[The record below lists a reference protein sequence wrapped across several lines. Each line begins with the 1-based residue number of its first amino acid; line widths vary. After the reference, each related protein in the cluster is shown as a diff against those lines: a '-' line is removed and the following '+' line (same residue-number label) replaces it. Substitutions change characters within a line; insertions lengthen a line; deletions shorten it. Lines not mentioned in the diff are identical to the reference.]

1 MLLATNPTCYSCG
14 HIYDACCDTEL
25 LGSDLSPAA
34 RPPAVIHAKNLA
46 GSQGLDVDVKGA
58 IKDNEAYSPGPAF
71 PSEAESSNVQE
82 IAAHKE
88 PDLIRADDDTE
99 DAGIRRGKPIYQDEI
114 ESINL
119 EAPPSLNYTRS
130 TISID
135 ELVEESGKLADRF
148 AQVILVDNDLKQL
161 YAIALQSLTYQRFE
175 RNLQRLLEI
184 YARDLLQ
191 DAKRHVERLA
201 ARAVRRHL
209 EKILGS
215 LRTAL
220 DPEEA
225 ARAAGMHH
233 LNEQP
238 VNKDYLMRS
247 YLSGDVEPWQLD
259 QIHDVDRQESESSAD
274 EDLLKQKFE
283 SIKPFLCNGA
293 AFRNLKENFRKFLN
307 PQQRKL
313 KGPAPQA
320 NIEEA
325 TTLII
330 RFWPAE
336 EMAMSFSDRMKGA
349 VERIFNQPLLWW
361 PLREPLRPL
370 VRGMRRFNWTCVSPP
385 VSSRLAVKNNSYEE
399 TVREV
404 NTIHVISLSLEGDS
418 KELAIGLDTP
428 RKG

>member
-14 HIYDACCDTEL
+14 HIYDACCETEPI
-25 LGSDLSPAA
+25 GQDLSAG
-34 RPPAVIHAKNLA
+34 RDLSAVFNSRSLA
-46 GSQGLDVDVKGA
+46 GSQGRDVDVKGA
-58 IKDNEAYSPGPAF
+58 NKANEAHSRDPAF
-71 PSEAESSNVQE
+71 PSEAETSYLQGNVVHE
-82 IAAHKE
+82 E
-88 PDLIRADDDTE
+88 PGLTHADNDIE
-99 DAGIRRGKPIYQDEI
+99 DADIRGGEPIYQDEI

-130 TISID
+130 TVSID

-175 RNLQRLLEI
+175 RNLQRLLGI

-191 DAKRHVERLA
+191 DAKRHEERLA
-201 ARAVRRHL
+201 ARAVKRHL
-209 EKILGS
+209 EKILQS

-238 VNKDYLMRS
+238 VNKDDLMRS
-247 YLSGDVEPWQLD
+247 YLSVSGDIEPSQLD
-259 QIHDVDRQESESSAD
+259 RIHDFDGQESEGSAD
-274 EDLLKQKFE
+274 EDLLKQRFE

-307 PQQRKL
+307 PQQRQL
-313 KGPAPQA
+313 KGLAPQV

-325 TTLII
+325 TTLIT

-336 EMAMSFSDRMKGA
+336 EMVMSFSDHMKSA

-361 PLREPLRPL
+361 PLKEPLRPL
-370 VRGMRRFNWTCVSPP
+370 IRGMHRFTWTCVSLPIL
-385 VSSRLAVKNNSYEE
+385 SRLPVKKNSYDW
-399 TVREV
+399 TVCEV
-404 NTIHVISLSLEGDS
+404 NTKHVISLSWERGF
-418 KELAIGLDTP
+418 
-428 RKG
+428 